1 MPDLDEMI
9 EQARGLFSQTKAAA
23 RPWFE
28 FKAQAG
34 EPNKVTLR
42 IYDEISWW
50 GTDARTFVEHL
61 DEITADEI
69 DLRLNSPGGNAWDG
83 LAIMNALRAHPAKV
97 TTTVDGMAASAAS
110 LIAMA
115 GDRIR
120 MNRGS
125 VMMVHDASGLAYG
138 NPKTMEKTKQV
149 LDLLS
154 DSYADVYA
162 TRAGGTRAEWREVMG
177 EETWYKAQEAVDA
190 GLADELADDDPP
202 EPTASATAR
211 FDLSRFAYA
220 YAGRDAAPPPK
231 IPHPKTSAPE
241 QTPGASSCPPQSAA
255 EAMRQI
261 HAAATK
267 TTHAS
272 PAGGD
277 QKGATRV
284 PEMDVAKLREALGLA
299 QDVSDDEVKASAL
312 AALAPPAAPP
322 ATPPEAAPT
331 APIPAAAP
339 GTVVMSESAYTE
351 IQNQLRGLAAFVD
364 KTKRDERDAVLAQAI
379 SAGKFTP
386 AQKAHFAKLWDSNP
400 DGTRALIDSMTPNAA
415 FAIEAMGYAGGE
427 GDSFENEYRQMV
439 SALGGRN

>member
-9 EQARGLFSQTKAAA
+9 EQARGLFSQTRAAA

-28 FKAQAG
+28 FTAKAD
-34 EPNKVTLR
+34 EPSKVTLR

-115 GDRIR
+115 GDRVR

-162 TRAGGTRAEWREVMG
+162 ARAGGTRAEWREVMG

-190 GLADELADDDPP
+190 GLADDLADDDPP

-277 QKGATRV
+277 KKGATQV
-284 PEMDVAKLREALGLA
+284 DLAKLREALGLA
-299 QDVSDDEVKASAL
+299 QDVSDDEVTASAL
-312 AALAPPAAPP
+312 AALQPPAAPP
-322 ATPPEAAPT
+322 AETPPV
-331 APIPAAAP
+331 PAATASKP
-339 GTVVMSESAYTE
+339 GTMTLDVTAWDEQQDRIKRLEA
-351 IQNQLRGLAAFVD
+351 QAA
-364 KTKRDERDAVLAQAI
+364 KQSRDERDKVIAEAVTD
-379 SAGKFTP
+379 GKFAP
-386 AQKAHFAKLWDSNP
+386 ARKEHWARLWDADP
-400 DGTRALIDSMTPNAA
+400 EGTREVIDSLAKNVVPVAA
-415 FAIEAMGYAGGE
+415 LGYATDAVNDDFDREFASLFPPVGKG
-427 GDSFENEYRQMV
+427 V
-439 SALGGRN
+439 